1 MTSYFM
7 AMPGWKSRIWEFHS
21 HMRIIWFSLI
31 YSYAIIWG
39 KISHSFS
46 YVYNMR
52 KFYLRV
58 IHWKSYQKV
67 YVKKFVL
74 VHKVYFIMYVQK
86 FMTKEKQN
94 LISFEQVWQYWK
106 NDITIWLEDNTF
118 WYNFSRVEC
127 DSFPLRFQFN

>member
-1 MTSYFM
+1 MIACDLIWDHM
-7 AMPGWKSRIWEFHS
+7 ILIWKFHS

-31 YSYAIIWG
+31 FSYAIVWG

-67 YVKKFVL
+67 NVKKFVW
-74 VHKVYFIMYVQK
+74 VQKVYFIMYVQK
-86 FMTKEKQN
+86 FMTKKTDFN
-94 LISFEQVWQYWK
+94 LFRTSLAVLKERHYNLTWEQH
-106 NDITIWLEDNTF
+106 ILIWF
-118 WYNFSRVEC
+118 QWGRMRFFSPQV
-127 DSFPLRFQFN
+127 QVQ